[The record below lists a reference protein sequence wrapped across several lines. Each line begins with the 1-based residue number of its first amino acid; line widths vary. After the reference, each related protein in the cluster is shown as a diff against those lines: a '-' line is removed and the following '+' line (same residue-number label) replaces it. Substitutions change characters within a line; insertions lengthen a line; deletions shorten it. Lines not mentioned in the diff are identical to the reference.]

1 MGEEIVDKQQLLE
14 VFASHF
20 GGDTPP
26 RLARAPGRVN
36 LIGEHTDYN
45 DGFVLPMAID
55 CALWLAVR
63 PRSDRQVILYSLNFA
78 EMAAF
83 SLDDIRPSAERS
95 WNDYVRGVAWALEEQ
110 GYQLTGMEG
119 VVAGDVPI
127 GAGLSSSAA
136 IEVATAQA
144 FQLVSGFEWDGVT
157 VALACQRAENEFVGM
172 QCGIMD
178 QFIVAL
184 ARKDHALL
192 IDCRSLEY
200 ELVPLPAGARIVVS
214 DTMKSRELVG
224 SEYNLRRQQ
233 CEEGVRLLGQ
243 RWPAIKALRDVS
255 LEQFEQCEGQLP
267 DVVRRRCRHIISEN
281 ERVLASVA
289 ALKQGHLAHFGRL
302 MDASHISLRDDYEV
316 SCRELDVITDIARAI
331 EGCLGS
337 RMTGAGFGGCA
348 VSLVR
353 NETVER
359 FKEHL
364 EKEYEGETGLRP
376 RVYVCTA
383 SQGAGEVAVGVWNS
397 QAGQGVV

>member
-1 MGEEIVDKQQLLE
+1 MDKAIVDKQQLREAFE
-14 VFASHF
+14 VHF
-20 GGDTPP
+20 GGGPPP

-55 CALWLAVR
+55 RALWLAVR
-63 PRSDRQVILYSLNFA
+63 PRSDRQVVLHSLNFT
-78 EMAAF
+78 ETAAF

-95 WNDYVRGVAWALEEQ
+95 WNDYVRGVAWALEER
-110 GYQLTGMEG
+110 GYQLRGMEG
-119 VVAGDVPI
+119 VIAGDVPI

-136 IEVATAQA
+136 IEVAAAQA

-157 VALACQRAENEFVGM
+157 VALACQRAEGEFVGM

-178 QFIVAL
+178 QFIAAL
-184 ARKDHALL
+184 ARQDHALM
-192 IDCRSLEY
+192 IDCRTLEY
-200 ELVPLPAGARIVVS
+200 ELVPLPAGVKIVVS

-233 CEEGVRLLGQ
+233 CEEGVRLLSQHVPGI
-243 RWPAIKALRDVS
+243 RALRDVS
-255 LEQFEQCEGQLP
+255 LEQFGQYEGLLP
-267 DVVRRRCRHIISEN
+267 DVVRRRCRHIVNEN
-281 ERVLASVA
+281 ERVLASVE
-289 ALKQGHLAHFGRL
+289 ALKQSHLAGFGRL

-316 SCRELDVITDIARAI
+316 SCRELDVITEIARAL

-353 NETVER
+353 NEAVEG
-359 FKEHL
+359 FKKRL
-364 EKEYEGETGLRP
+364 EQEYQRETGLRSK
-376 RVYVCTA
+376 VYVCTA
-383 SQGAGEVAVGVWNS
+383 SQGAGEVAIGI
-397 QAGQGVV
+397 